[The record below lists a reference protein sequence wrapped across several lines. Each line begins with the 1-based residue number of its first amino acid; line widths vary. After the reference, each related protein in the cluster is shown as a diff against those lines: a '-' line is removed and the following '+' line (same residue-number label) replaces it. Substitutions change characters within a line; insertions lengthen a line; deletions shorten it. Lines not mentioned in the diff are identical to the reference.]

1 MLSIEEWVGR
11 EFTDY
16 QYYNNPPTDV
26 RVDCPFCGDDYKQH
40 LYISID
46 KQTSHCFR
54 CGYSSSWIGLVMD
67 VTGLPYYQ
75 AIGELYVVPKIRGN
89 LKDGIVDRFTQRGCP
104 DEVDGY
110 LTGFSLPDDFEILV
124 SQNTNLARSAKKY
137 LKGRGFSTWHWKW
150 YRLGIAPSQG
160 WRVIIPIEQDYWQ
173 ARAIHDWDAPK
184 YLNPKDE
191 AGDVIFNSSALDLY
205 DQVVICE
212 GAFSAMAVGENA
224 VALIGKEPTRSKI
237 ERLMATDV
245 EKYIIALEPNEYNTM
260 RKLADALSR
269 SDKQVEIWA
278 YDAGDPATGDSY
290 DVLEYDLKTILS
302 LALQVSKGGRLR

>member
-16 QYYNNPPTDV
+16 RYYNNPPTDI

-40 LYISID
+40 LHISID
-46 KQTSHCFR
+46 KQAVHCFR
-54 CGYSSSWIGLVMD
+54 CGYSSSWVGLVMD
-67 VTGLPYYQ
+67 VTGLPYHL
-75 AIGELYVVPKIRGN
+75 ALGELYVTPKIRGDI
-89 LKDGIVDRFTQRGCP
+89 K
-104 DEVDGY
+104 DEVIARLTRWGQDDVY
-110 LTGFSLPDDFEILV
+110 LKQFTLPRDFKLLQHAKNKV
-124 SQNTNLARSAKKY
+124 AKAAKKY
-137 LKGRGFSTWHWKW
+137 LIGRGFGSWYWKR
-150 YRLGIAPSQG
+150 YRLGVALTQG
-160 WRVIIPIEQDYWQ
+160 LRVIIPIERDYWQ
-173 ARAIHDWDAPK
+173 ARTIYLWDAPK
-184 YLNPKDE
+184 YINPKDK
-191 AGDVIFNSSALDLY
+191 AGDVIFNSSALELY

-212 GAFSAMAVGENA
+212 GAFSAMAIGENA

-237 ERLMATDV
+237 KRLMATDV
-245 EKYIIALEPNEYNTM
+245 EKYIIALEPNAYDTM

-278 YDAGDPATGDSY
+278 YDDGDPATGDSY